1 MMWQDFVFMIGS
13 GLSVV
18 FLGPTLANA
27 SARVPLGT
35 SIPSM
40 AIGYVYTF
48 TFLTLG
54 MTFSALGT
62 FTAGT
67 MWALITMFR
76 SPPARRFM
84 RATGLDLLGSDLRR
98 WLARRRPGRS
108 VADQYVR
115 FDGGQ
120 DGPSSRQGHVNT
132 AD

>member
-13 GLSVV
+13 GLSIV
-18 FLGPTLANA
+18 FLGPTLLNP
-27 SARVPLGT
+27 SSRVPLGT

-40 AIGYVYTF
+40 TIGYVYSA

-54 MTFSALGT
+54 MTFSAMGS

-67 MWALITMFR
+67 MWALITMIR
-76 SPPARRFM
+76 SPPARQFM

-98 WLARRRPGRS
+98 WAARRRPSYS
-108 VADQYVR
+108 VVDQYAQANP
-115 FDGGQ
+115 GHEQHGQ
-120 DGPSSRQGHVNT
+120 RNA